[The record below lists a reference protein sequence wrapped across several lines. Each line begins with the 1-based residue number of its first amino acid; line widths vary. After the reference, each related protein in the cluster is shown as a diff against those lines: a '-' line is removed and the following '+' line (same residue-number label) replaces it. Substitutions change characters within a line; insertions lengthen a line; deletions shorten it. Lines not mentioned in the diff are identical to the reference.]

1 MKLVNAHSLIFVAND
16 INTSSSNMFEL
27 TSSSN
32 SDCITFN
39 IIDDDLIES
48 TENFTIRL
56 IQGSIE
62 VEFENDAA
70 TIVITDND
78 SKICIGRKLQFLF
91 VFLLP

>member
-1 MKLVNAHSLIFVAND
+1 MILVNAHSLIFSASD

-39 IIDDDLIES
+39 IIDDDIIES

-62 VEFENDAA
+62 VEFENDTA

-91 VFLLP
+91 VFWLP